1 MTKKKVNFLI
11 GLITFLVVLNFLFK
25 EKEFDQSN
33 VMVITASFNR
43 VDGIQIGSDVRISGV
58 KIGHVSQLELKDN
71 KPNLDFLVYE
81 SLDIPN
87 DSSVSIQTDGLF
99 GSKYVLIEP
108 GGSDEVIKNKE
119 KIIFTEDSILIEEIL
134 NQIIEIG
141 QKKGR
146 NET

>member
-58 KIGHVSQLELKDN
+58 KI
-71 KPNLDFLVYE
+71 
-81 SLDIPN
+81 
-87 DSSVSIQTDGLF
+87 
-99 GSKYVLIEP
+99 
-108 GGSDEVIKNKE
+108 
-119 KIIFTEDSILIEEIL
+119 
-134 NQIIEIG
+134 
-141 QKKGR
+141 
-146 NET
+146 